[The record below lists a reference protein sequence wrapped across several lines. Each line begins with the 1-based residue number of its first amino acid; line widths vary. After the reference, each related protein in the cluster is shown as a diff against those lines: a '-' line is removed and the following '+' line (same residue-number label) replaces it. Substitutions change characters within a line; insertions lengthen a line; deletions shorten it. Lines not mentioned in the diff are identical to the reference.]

1 MPLLPVP
8 VDGNRQINL
17 ARQLRHCLHNY
28 IQWHILYLLRYYSFV
43 IAEWLLLTCII
54 RSTLLLNYLF
64 TGNFDS
70 PAKCLLTSKI
80 QIIKLTAPITC
91 AVTINLSAI

>member
-54 RSTLLLNYLF
+54 RSTLLLQSSKMFIDIEDTDYKIDGSYYLCGNY
-64 TGNFDS
+64 
-70 PAKCLLTSKI
+70 
-80 QIIKLTAPITC
+80 
-91 AVTINLSAI
+91 TIEAANLSAI